1 MDFAQKKPYS
11 EIRFDRFL
19 EFSVN
24 FNDVCFY
31 VHVGSILQDAYVN
44 EIKKYFDY
52 IFSCL
57 STQDKTNG

>member
-1 MDFAQKKPYS
+1 MYNNNAEDGFRLKKPYS

-31 VHVGSILQDAYVN
+31 VLVGSILQDAYVN
-44 EIKKYFDY
+44 EIKK
-52 IFSCL
+52 IF
-57 STQDKTNG
+57 

>member
-1 MDFAQKKPYS
+1 MNRIKCTITTLRMDFAQKKPYS

-31 VHVGSILQDAYVN
+31 VHVGSILPM
-44 EIKKYFDY
+44 ILPMIMK
-52 IFSCL
+52 
-57 STQDKTNG
+57 

>member
-31 VHVGSILQDAYVN
+31 VHVGSILQDAYDK
-44 EIKKYFDY
+44 EIKKMF
-52 IFSCL
+52 
-57 STQDKTNG
+57 